1 MKWPK
6 NEQGSNNREED
17 AQILM
22 FSFNSICLVESFYLH
37 HHKSSK
43 QDKINLF
50 INKIKTTK
58 LNSKALTNQKDDP
71 ALANLFGS
79 VQFLSKK

>member
-17 AQILM
+17 AQMLM
-22 FSFNSICLVESFYLH
+22 FSFNSICLVESFSLFH
-37 HHKSSK
+37 HHKSIK

-58 LNSKALTNQKDDP
+58 LNSKALTIQEEDP
-71 ALANLFGS
+71 AHC
-79 VQFLSKK
+79 

>member
-17 AQILM
+17 AQMLM
-22 FSFNSICLVESFYLH
+22 FSFNSICLVESFGLLH

-58 LNSKALTNQKDDP
+58 LNSKALTNQEEDP
-71 ALANLFGS
+71 AHC
-79 VQFLSKK
+79 